1 MTVFRLAPEAEDRL
15 ADAFQ
20 WTVEHLGRAQA
31 ERLRD
36 DVIARCTALADG
48 RVIHRTCHDVIA
60 PEASHDLRFVRAG
73 RALIF
78 FLRQATDIVVIDVL
92 HDSRDLGTALA
103 RLDLHD

>member
-1 MTVFRLAPEAEDRL
+1 MTFFRLVPEAEDRL

-36 DVIARCTALADG
+36 DVIARCQALAEG
-48 RVIHRTCHDVIA
+48 RLVHRTCHDAIA
-60 PEASHDLRFVRAG
+60 PGATHDLRFVRAG
-73 RALIF
+73 RTLIF
-78 FLRQATDIVVIDVL
+78 FLRRGSDLVVIDVL
-92 HDSRDLGTALA
+92 HDSRDLGSARS